1 MTARVFLLLGALSL
15 AGCSSLYY
23 GAMEKIGKEKRDI
36 LIQRIA
42 AGKKDQEEARE
53 QLKTTLEVFQQLA
66 GVESGKLDKAYKKLN
81 QEFERSEQR
90 AKDLRERVESID
102 RVGKDLFT
110 EWEQELAAM
119 KDRNLKTRSQQML
132 RDTRQRHQ
140 QYVRR
145 MQQTVRKMEPVLG
158 SFRDQVLFLKHNLN
172 AQAVGALQTTAAKL
186 DGEVGALV
194 KDIEAS
200 MIAADE
206 FIASLSAK
214 AS

>member
-200 MIAADE
+200 MSEADA
-206 FIASLSAK
+206 FIASLTAQS
-214 AS
+214 S

>member
-1 MTARVFLLLGALSL
+1 MTARVFLLLAALSL

-42 AGKKDQEEARE
+42 AGKKDQQEARE
-53 QLKTTLEVFQQLA
+53 QLKTTLEVFQELA

-102 RVGKDLFT
+102 RVGKDLFS

-119 KDRNLKTRSQQML
+119 KDRNLKSRSQQML

-172 AQAVGALQTTAAKL
+172 AQAVGSLQTTAAKL

-206 FIASLSAK
+206 FIASLTVQ